1 MTKLITSM
9 KDQEKFIMENI
20 TKTYMKATN
29 KLEKA
34 INKEVKNIA
43 KSNKLAERII
53 TYQNQRRS

>member
-1 MTKLITSM
+1 MIKLITSM
-9 KDQEKFIMENI
+9 KEQEKLIMENI
-20 TKTYMKATN
+20 TKTYKKATN

-53 TYQNQRRS
+53 TY

>member
-9 KDQEKFIMENI
+9 KDQEKLIMENI

-43 KSNKLAERII
+43 KSNKLAERIM

>member
-9 KDQEKFIMENI
+9 KDQEKLIMENI
-20 TKTYMKATN
+20 TRTYMKATN

>member
-9 KDQEKFIMENI
+9 KDQEKLIMENI
-20 TKTYMKATN
+20 TKTYMKTTN

>member
-9 KDQEKFIMENI
+9 KDQEKLIMENI

-29 KLEKA
+29 KSEKA

>member
-9 KDQEKFIMENI
+9 KDQEKLIMENI

-53 TYQNQRRS
+53 TYQNQRCS

>member
-1 MTKLITSM
+1 MIKLITSM
-9 KDQEKFIMENI
+9 KEQEKLIMENI
-20 TKTYMKATN
+20 TKTYKKATN

>member
-9 KDQEKFIMENI
+9 KDQEKLIMENI

-29 KLEKA
+29 KLEKV

>member
-9 KDQEKFIMENI
+9 KDQEKLIMENI